1 VVFTADLRKG
11 KKMGNFLKK
20 TLVGASLASLALT
33 SAGALVVATPAQASA
48 SLSFSPTTIAPG
60 QTTAFTM
67 ANLDPAGCIASAFDG
82 QTSTPSKVASD
93 STPSSLSYEDFVSSL
108 PVDFSQ
114 SNTIVFQYWVGGPD
128 PCDDYVGGTP
138 DATAS
143 LTLQPLDPGI
153 STSRTDVYEGEDF
166 VFSSTLMTSNP
177 TTVYGNPT
185 TMAEFYGVLCA
196 ALFVDGEFG
205 GSGPQS
211 STLNPFGWS
220 VIGESGYDMSQ
231 DVDVEYRVYGF
242 PDSSSN
248 CDADDAS
255 PAYTDD
261 YLSTN
266 TVVFKKAGAT
276 RSGSESLANT
286 GASPLVSVS
295 LGLGAASV
303 IVAGLSLMWAKR
315 RRTRHS

>member
-1 VVFTADLRKG
+1 MRT
-11 KKMGNFLKK
+11 FLKK

-60 QTTAFTM
+60 QTTAWTEV
-67 ANLDPAGCIASAFDG
+67 NTDPVDCIGAAVNG
-82 QTSTPSKVASD
+82 QTFTVTKVAD
-93 STPSSLSYEDFVSSL
+93 ALNFPSSLSYEDFVGFL
-108 PVDFSQ
+108 PIDFSQ
-114 SNTIVFQYWVGGPD
+114 SNTFAFLYWVGGPD
-128 PCDDYVGGTP
+128 SCEDYVDDTP
-138 DATAS
+138 DVTAS

-166 VFSSTLMTSNP
+166 VVSSTLMTSNT
-177 TTVYGNPT
+177 TTVDGVPT

-196 ALFVDGEFG
+196 ALFVDGEFW
-205 GSGPQS
+205 GSGPYS
-211 STLNPFGWS
+211 NTPDPFGWS
-220 VIGESGYDMSQ
+220 VIGESGVDMSQ

-248 CDADDAS
+248 CDPSAES